1 MDEHEDAQQNV
12 ANNFADL
19 DQFCIKNP
27 REIFVVLRQLMTR
40 EETVTFRPLGH
51 EGLVLSNILE
61 VDFDAGEF
69 LFNCSEDPAQNQILL
84 DSPESFVSA
93 MPNGIPV
100 QFLCGQP
107 QQRAFRGTL
116 VFCAPL
122 PTSVYRVQ
130 RRDAFRVGTP
140 VGDPFIC
147 TAKFPVLGQTEL
159 DIFDLSLTGVG
170 LRSSNEKLSLIPTGV
185 TARDALLDFRKAGK
199 LNVNLQI
206 AYLHKIEGNKKLYRV
221 GCRLIDFPKSKEPE
235 LQKLITYL
243 ELGGR

>member
-1 MDEHEDAQQNV
+1 MDEHEDAQQNG

-27 REIFVVLRQLMTR
+27 REIFVVLRQLMTS
-40 EETVTFRPLGH
+40 EEPVTFRPLGH
-51 EGLVLSNILE
+51 DGLILSSILD

-69 LFNCSEDPAQNQILL
+69 LFKCSEDSSQNQTLL
-84 DSPESFVSA
+84 DFPESFVSA

-100 QFLCGQP
+100 QFLCGQL
-107 QQRAFRGTL
+107 QQRTFRGAL
-116 VFCAPL
+116 VFCAAL
-122 PTSVYRVQ
+122 PMSVYKVQ

-147 TAKFPVLGQTEL
+147 TAEFSDLGQTSF
-159 DIFDLSLTGVG
+159 DIFDLSLTGIG
-170 LRSSNEKLSLIPTGV
+170 LRSSNEKLSLIPRGV
-185 TARDALLDFRKAGK
+185 TARNAVLDFRKAGK
-199 LNVNLQI
+199 LTVNIQI
-206 AYLHKIEGNKKLYRV
+206 AYLQKIEGGKQLYRV
-221 GCRLIDFPKSKEPE
+221 GCRLIDFPQAKEPE